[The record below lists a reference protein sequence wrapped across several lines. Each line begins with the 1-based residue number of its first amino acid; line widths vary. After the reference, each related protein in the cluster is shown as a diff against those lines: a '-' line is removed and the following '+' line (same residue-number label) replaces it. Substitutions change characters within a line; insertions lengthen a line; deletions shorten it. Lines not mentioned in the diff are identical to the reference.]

1 MQQIKNYYWY
11 KTYVRVVTLSTQDN
25 VKLVKQLSFQ
35 GINRRFVLS
44 GKDRNVRENYNK
56 YIFFNCIIKRL
67 QCYDQWKKSL
77 WWTSKNDLRTY
88 DNIWK
93 IETGQGD
100 NYTTGCFLDYPY
112 FKEYYKLVAIYL
124 NEQQ

>member
-1 MQQIKNYYWY
+1 MVALKYLSNFWRTLKTSLINCKISLMLTWSKKKFQLLVMQQIKNYYWY

-56 YIFFNCIIKRL
+56 YIFFQL
-67 QCYDQWKKSL
+67 YH
-77 WWTSKNDLRTY
+77 
-88 DNIWK
+88 
-93 IETGQGD
+93 
-100 NYTTGCFLDYPY
+100 
-112 FKEYYKLVAIYL
+112 
-124 NEQQ
+124 

>member
-1 MQQIKNYYWY
+1 MFEKII
-11 KTYVRVVTLSTQDN
+11 
-25 VKLVKQLSFQ
+25 
-35 GINRRFVLS
+35 INI
-44 GKDRNVRENYNK
+44 Y
-56 YIFFNCIIKRL
+56 FFNCIIKRL

-93 IETGQGD
+93 IATGQGD
-100 NYTTGCFLDYPY
+100 DYTTGCFLDYPY
-112 FKEYYKLVAIYL
+112 FKEYYKLVAIDL